1 MMNPE
6 PGTQAQFA
14 AALREAD
21 LPMPQGLCAWNGP
34 DPARR
39 FEVYRNNVRQ
49 GLLGALSSRFPAVE
63 RIVGRDF
70 FTLMASEFISVNPPR
85 SPVLL
90 AYGEAFPDFVA
101 QFEAARSLVWL
112 ADVARL
118 EWARGQAYHA
128 ADAVPLA
135 ATAFAAL
142 APEALGDAVLT
153 PHPSLCLLS
162 SPFPVA
168 TLWAM
173 NADEM
178 PLAPITDWSGEDA
191 LIVRPHGLVRVYRL
205 PPGAHAFFSA
215 LSGGESLGESAE
227 TALAAMPDFDLT
239 AALALL
245 IEAEAFIALHV
256 RETSDAR

>member
-1 MMNPE
+1 MMAHE
-6 PGTQAQFA
+6 PGTQARFA
-14 AALREAD
+14 AALRGPDEA
-21 LPMPQGLCAWNGP
+21 MPEGLRAWNGP

-49 GLLGALSSRFPAVE
+49 GLLGALSARFPAVE

-70 FTLMASEFISVNPPR
+70 FTAMASEFISESPPR

-90 AYGEAFPDFVA
+90 AYGEVFPDFIA
-101 QFEAARSLVWL
+101 CFEPARSLGWL

-118 EWARGQAYHA
+118 EWLRGEAYHA
-128 ADAVPLA
+128 ADATPL
-135 ATAFAAL
+135 TASDYANV
-142 APEALGDAVLT
+142 APEALGEAVLT

-162 SPFPVA
+162 SIYPVA

-178 PLAPITDWSGEDA
+178 PLAPITDWTGEDA
-191 LIVRPHGLVRVYRL
+191 LIVRPYGLVEVYRL

-215 LSGGESLGESAE
+215 LCDGESLGTSAE
-227 TALAAMPDFDLT
+227 VTLSAAPDFDLS
-239 AALALL
+239 AALALM
-245 IEAEAFIALHV
+245 IEAGAFIDLQI
-256 RETSDAR
+256 RGETDAS